1 MMRLCLAAIPLLLLA
16 AAAPA
21 DSFWL
26 ELDGHRVTVGNDAVE
41 FNCGSEVIAEMDVL
55 DWTVRLHEIEDLVN
69 PAYCWCD
76 FDVKFQ
82 FELAEPGL
90 YHLEFWRVY
99 WDEAPLLVWETDF
112 QIDEDGQL
120 VEVTVQ
126 QSECGGWMTALPGD
140 EPLNLT
146 FSAVRSLY

>member
-1 MMRLCLAAIPLLLLA
+1 MKRLCLMAIFLLLA
-16 AAAPA
+16 AAAAA
-21 DSFWL
+21 DTFWL
-26 ELDGHRVTVGNDAVE
+26 ELDGHHVTVGNDAVE

-76 FDVKFQ
+76 FDVKFD
-82 FELAEPGL
+82 FELADAGV